1 MRVFAF
7 FLLSLGLVAFLGS
20 FAVANRY
27 ESHAERFQ
35 LVKPSEGAALFGDAG
50 EPIGKPME
58 YVIFDRS
65 VVMADKTPEGLAQ
78 LDDTKMKQKGIY
90 PLQLQTVRYVI
101 GLTRWGSVAVAA
113 LGGIL
118 LLWARRRLRPSA

>member
-1 MRVFAF
+1 MKLFALILIGLG
-7 FLLSLGLVAFLGS
+7 FLAFLGS
-20 FAVANRY
+20 FAVEYHYA
-27 ESHAERFQ
+27 SHAGRYQ

-65 VVMADKTPEGLAQ
+65 VVLEEKTPEDLPL

-101 GLTRWGSVAVAA
+101 GLSRWGSVPLAV
-113 LGGIL
+113 LGGVF
-118 LLWARRRLRPSA
+118 LLWVRRRLRPSA